1 MPKPRG
7 HKMRCVMTTFLIA
20 LVLSCSSAKVS
31 GAGENATEKKF
42 LAAGLVDVQ
51 TVDPTIRVKLVNSD
65 SGDNYFGEDFYDGLD
80 KAYLQKPVAKKLARV
95 QKILK
100 KKHSSYSLLIMDAA
114 RPHAVSVAMYEKMK
128 GTRFEKYVANPK
140 KGSMHNYGAA
150 VDITIVD
157 GDGELLDMGFIP
169 FYKSKIGVALSYL
182 FSSKD
187 KLSKDQRAN
196 RALLKRVMLAAGF
209 KPLSHEWWHFN
220 GFEKEVIRKRFR
232 MIK

>member
-1 MPKPRG
+1 MP
-7 HKMRCVMTTFLIA
+7 TTRAQKTRYSLSVFLAI
-20 LVLSCSSAKVS
+20 LVLACSTAKVS

-65 SGDNYFGEDFYDGLD
+65 SGDNYFGEDFYDGLE
-80 KAYLQKPVAKKLARV
+80 KAYLQKPVAKKLARA

-140 KGSMHNYGAA
+140 RGSMHNYGAA
-150 VDITIVD
+150 VDMSIVD

-169 FYKSKIGVALSYL
+169 FYKSKVGVALSYF

-187 KLSKDQRAN
+187 KLSKEQRAN
-196 RALLKRVMLAAGF
+196 RALLKKAMLAAGF
-209 KPLSHEWWHFN
+209 KPLAHEWWHFN

>member
-1 MPKPRG
+1 MP
-7 HKMRCVMTTFLIA
+7 TTRARKTRYSLSVFLAI
-20 LVLSCSSAKVS
+20 LVLACSTAKVS
-31 GAGENATEKKF
+31 GAGENAAEKKF
-42 LAAGLVDVQ
+42 LTAGLVDVQ

-65 SGDNYFGEDFYDGLD
+65 SGDNYFGEDFYDGLE
-80 KAYLQKPVAKKLARV
+80 KAYLQKPVAKKLARA

-100 KKHSSYSLLIMDAA
+100 KKHPTYSLLIMDAA

-140 KGSMHNYGAA
+140 RGSMHNYGAA
-150 VDITIVD
+150 VDLTIVD
-157 GDGELLDMGFIP
+157 GDGDLLDMGFIP

-196 RALLKRVMLAAGF
+196 RTLLKRVMLTAGF

-220 GFEKEVIRKRFR
+220 GFEKKVIRKRFR